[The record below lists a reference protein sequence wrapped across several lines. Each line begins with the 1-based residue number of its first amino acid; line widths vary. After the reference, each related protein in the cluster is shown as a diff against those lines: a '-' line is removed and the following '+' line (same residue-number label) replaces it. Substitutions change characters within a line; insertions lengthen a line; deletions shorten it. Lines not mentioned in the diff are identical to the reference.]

1 MSYCPFC
8 GGKLDSKGNCPSCG
22 YTSSPNSD
30 EILGEAVE
38 KESKIIDDN
47 RGYNNSGSSQNYS
60 SSQNDAEQF
69 FRQAENYFTKDLNVW
84 LKVLFVILSFV
95 KAL

>member
-8 GGKLDSKGNCPSCG
+8 GGKLDGRGNCPSCG
-22 YTSSPNSD
+22 YTSSPNND

-47 RGYNNSGSSQNYS
+47 RVYNNSGNSQNYS
-60 SSQNDAEQF
+60 GGQNDAEQF
-69 FRQAENYFTKDLNVW
+69 FRQAENYFTKDLNVC
-84 LKVLFVILSFV
+84 LKCFLYFCHL
-95 KAL
+95 